1 MSTSTQSS
9 LQAAGEVNIEK
20 LFLVSNKGIVS
31 LSDYLIELNI
41 YESIFN
47 NVVSGDIL
55 ISDSRNL
62 IKEFSIVGDEYL
74 IIQATTPGLDNSL
87 SKTYRITSV
96 EDRMLVRDQN
106 TQIYKLRFVS
116 QEALIDVLC
125 PLFNSFSGSVETIVN
140 KIFTD
145 NLEINRTLNHDDSH
159 KKLTQSDEKTK
170 LVVFSESSNKLK
182 FVSPGWT
189 PMQCINWLTK
199 KALPKSG
206 KACNFLFW
214 ESNRSFYFGTLESI
228 FTNGQTIGTY
238 NYQAFD
244 IRGPTDDISEKMALI
259 QRVDILN
266 GLDHLDNLDNGYFAS
281 KLVSLDIIKKQRNIT
296 DYDHVTQ
303 FPSYNHLS
311 KENPKPLFN
320 EKSAIRNLNSHIRI
334 YPTSTGLHTDTPK
347 NYNEIM
353 GDIYGNRLSN
363 LIELNSLKLNV
374 SIYGRTDVEAGRI
387 MDIKFPDM
395 SPVDETDMAS
405 EHVDS
410 RYSGRYLI
418 TSIHHK
424 INIAKH
430 IMTME
435 VIRDSL
441 SASSKD
447 RASSPG
453 EF

>member
-189 PMQCINWLTK
+189 PFQCLNWLAK
-199 KALPKSG
+199 KAIPKSG
-206 KACNFLFW
+206 QACNFLFW
-214 ESNRSFYFGTLESI
+214 ETNRAFYFGSLEKI
-228 FTNGQTIGTY
+228 FEN
-238 NYQAFD
+238 
-244 IRGPTDDISEKMALI
+244 
-259 QRVDILN
+259 
-266 GLDHLDNLDNGYFAS
+266 
-281 KLVSLDIIKKQRNIT
+281 
-296 DYDHVTQ
+296 Q
-303 FPSYNHLS
+303 F
-311 KENPKPLFN
+311 
-320 EKSAIRNLNSHIRI
+320 
-334 YPTSTGLHTDTPK
+334 
-347 NYNEIM
+347 
-353 GDIYGNRLSN
+353 
-363 LIELNSLKLNV
+363 
-374 SIYGRTDVEAGRI
+374 
-387 MDIKFPDM
+387 
-395 SPVDETDMAS
+395 
-405 EHVDS
+405 
-410 RYSGRYLI
+410 
-418 TSIHHK
+418 
-424 INIAKH
+424 
-430 IMTME
+430 
-435 VIRDSL
+435 
-441 SASSKD
+441 
-447 RASSPG
+447 
-453 EF
+453 